1 MEVFYGGEHMKK
13 VLVIFTALLCM
24 LFTGMLGNTSY
35 AAKKIIALPGIHSNM
50 GYDGD
55 RAAKD
60 FESQLIGVL
69 ISSGQYDVV
78 ERDRL
83 DKVLSEM
90 GLSATG
96 LISEDNAIQFGE
108 LSGADYTLTGSLLDA
123 RIVPFDNIIYS
134 GKKAVVKFDIR
145 LVDNRTGKIIFAEI
159 VGGSKTVA
167 KELGG
172 LDGTASI
179 SEAVNDAAKEVIK
192 LLNEKN
198 PLTGNVA
205 HVTDSQVY
213 LDLGSDNGVRVG
225 EKFIVYREGQPI
237 MNPVTHEL
245 MAVEENNVG
254 MVKIM
259 EVKSN
264 YSICTYSNGKGQIK
278 VGDKA
283 KRGHK

>member
-1 MEVFYGGEHMKK
+1 M
-13 VLVIFTALLCM
+13 
-24 LFTGMLGNTSY
+24 GNTSY

-83 DKVLSEM
+83 DEVLSEM
-90 GLSATG
+90 GLGATG

-123 RIVPFDNIIYS
+123 RIVPFDNILYS
-134 GKKAVVKFDIR
+134 GKKAVAKFDIR

-159 VGGSKTVA
+159 VEGSKTVA

-245 MAVEENNVG
+245 IAVEENNVG
-254 MVKIM
+254 MVKIV

-264 YSICTYSNGKGQIK
+264 YSICSFSNGKGQIK
-278 VGDKA
+278 VGDKV